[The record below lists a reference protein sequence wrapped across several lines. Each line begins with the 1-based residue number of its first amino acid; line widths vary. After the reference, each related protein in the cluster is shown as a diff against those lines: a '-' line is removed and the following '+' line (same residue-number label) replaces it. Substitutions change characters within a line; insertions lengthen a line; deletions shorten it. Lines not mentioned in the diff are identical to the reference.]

1 MNDWPAIKKGIDPSI
16 FDNRAQIVADTLGQ
30 IEKDFMMQGLEI
42 SLNSQSVQYGDIH
55 NLLVSQLEQIKLIE
69 DYRLPALLYQLD
81 LDQADISMK
90 LRSSNPSNIYD
101 VLAQNIIKRCFEKV
115 CWRHQFKSRS

>member
-16 FDNRAQIVADTLGQ
+16 FDNRDQIVADTLGQ

-42 SLNSQSVQYGDIH
+42 SLDSQSIQYRDIH
-55 NLLVSQLEQIKLIE
+55 NLLVSQLEHIKLIE
-69 DYRLPALLYQLD
+69 DSRLPAILYQLD